1 MSTILLNIKQEVNKS
16 QKVFVAGSVVFIL
29 GVILGLFLP
38 SSQTVNDIFGD
49 LAKNYFNSVFSVD
62 ASPIKNLFS
71 RILTNALLIILV
83 ALFSL
88 TVYTYFINFIIILYR
103 GFILGLVFVV
113 FIINLGFS
121 GIITYLFLI
130 LANNIIVTIA
140 IILFITLIYDSLIC
154 KTSNFTAVLI
164 KNAIY
169 SFIVS
174 LIGSVLE
181 FLLLTCLIRPLNL
194 YFWIKN

>member
-154 KTSNFTAVLI
+154 KTSNYTAVLI

-194 YFWIKN
+194 YF